1 MYGLTGQI
9 VTLALLF
16 LDGVLFIYHIPYLGP
31 VCRPAPGG
39 PIDPKLL
46 QNAPFWCKT
55 DFLKFFFK
63 VNENHSH
70 NNLFKI
76 KHLTFQKQ
84 GCLGCNPLFNF
95 FKIIF

>member
-1 MYGLTGQI
+1 MWNVGLDANETHSHLGLRLGACHVASLLSCHTVVLTQHIGI

-55 DFLKFFFK
+55 DFLKFFLK
-63 VNENHSH
+63 S
-70 NNLFKI
+70 K
-76 KHLTFQKQ
+76 
-84 GCLGCNPLFNF
+84 
-95 FKIIF
+95 

>member
-1 MYGLTGQI
+1 MCHI

-16 LDGVLFIYHIPYLGP
+16 YEGVLFIYHIPYLGP
-31 VCRPAPGG
+31 VRRPAAGG

-63 VNENHSH
+63 S
-70 NNLFKI
+70 K
-76 KHLTFQKQ
+76 
-84 GCLGCNPLFNF
+84 
-95 FKIIF
+95 